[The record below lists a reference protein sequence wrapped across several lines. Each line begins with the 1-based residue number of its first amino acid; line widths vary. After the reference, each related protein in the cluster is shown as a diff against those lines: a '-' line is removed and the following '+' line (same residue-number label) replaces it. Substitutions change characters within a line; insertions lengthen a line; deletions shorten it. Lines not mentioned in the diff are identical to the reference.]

1 MVFMKQL
8 DLGTLSTLKTS
19 PLTLGAPSRLTR
31 GVWLLGVAACLVF
44 MWSVALLLGWLQET
58 PNGISFQ
65 RLPNLN
71 ETLLWLLPLLLANL
85 SLGMA
90 LGGVRLHFDA
100 DALRL
105 RSVWPSR
112 GQYELPWTELSY
124 ARFWEEKTRSRET
137 LYAAR
142 FVFNDNEVSCR
153 LSNAK
158 VWMTLKEQFSA

>member
-1 MVFMKQL
+1 MKQL

-31 GVWLLGVAACLVF
+31 GVWLLGVAACLIF
-44 MWSVALLLGWLQET
+44 IWSVALPIGWLLET
-58 PNGISFQ
+58 PEGVSFG

-71 ETLLWLLPLLLANL
+71 ETLLWLLPLLLAGL

-90 LGGVRLHFDA
+90 LGGVRLRFDA

-105 RSVWPSR
+105 RSLWPSR
-112 GQYELPWTELSY
+112 GQHELAWTELSY
-124 ARFWEEKTRSRET
+124 ARFWEERTRSRET

-142 FVFNDNEVSCR
+142 FVFGNIEVSCR
-153 LSNAK
+153 ISNAK
-158 VWMTLKEQFSA
+158 VWSTLKEQFSA